1 MFNTDRISF
10 IISSLFMVFCVLVRK
25 YLQKKRKDYMKRI
38 SYYYFDFVK
47 ILFSAVL
54 LFAIFGT
61 VNDTIIKLI
70 TGYSFPNVDF
80 LKGTQALT
88 GLFILQYIGF
98 ALIYFVIYKNS
109 LSFIG
114 FTKDRERKKLSPM
127 WTKYFILF
135 GIGFILLF
143 YIVLLIVS

>member
-1 MFNTDRISF
+1 
-10 IISSLFMVFCVLVRK
+10 
-25 YLQKKRKDYMKRI
+25 MKRI
-38 SYYYFDFVK
+38 SYYYLDFVK

-70 TGYSFPNVDF
+70 TGYSFPNVEF
-80 LKGTQALT
+80 LKGKQSLT

-98 ALIYFVIYKNS
+98 ALIYFVLYKNT

-114 FTKDRERKKLSPM
+114 FTKNRERKKLSSM
-127 WTKYFILF
+127 WTKYLILL

-143 YIVLLIVS
+143 YIVLFIVS

>member
-25 YLQKKRKDYMKRI
+25 YLQKKRKEYMKRI
-38 SYYYFDFVK
+38 SYYYLDFVK

>member
-1 MFNTDRISF
+1 
-10 IISSLFMVFCVLVRK
+10 
-25 YLQKKRKDYMKRI
+25 MKRI
-38 SYYYFDFVK
+38 SYYYLDFVK

-80 LKGTQALT
+80 LKGKQSLT

-98 ALIYFVIYKNS
+98 ALIYFVLYKNT

-114 FTKDRERKKLSPM
+114 FTKNRERKMLSPM
-127 WTKYFILF
+127 WTKYLILF

-143 YIVLLIVS
+143 YIVLFIVS